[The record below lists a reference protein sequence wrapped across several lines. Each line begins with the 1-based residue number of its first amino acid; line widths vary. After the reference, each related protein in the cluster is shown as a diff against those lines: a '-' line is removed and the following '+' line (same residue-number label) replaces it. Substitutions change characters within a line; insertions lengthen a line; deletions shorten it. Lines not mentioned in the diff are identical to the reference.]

1 MKEDLSG
8 YARKISGAQ
17 AVLGWE
23 RLWRLA
29 WPVPAWIALFAGLAL
44 LDVLPRL
51 PTWLHALALAIGAVG
66 LILGM
71 VRLLAFRWP
80 NRQEAQRRLEADS
93 GFSHRP
99 LSQLEDRPAA
109 IPDDGMAA
117 RLWALQRQRGLA
129 LLARLRLAPPA
140 PGMAA
145 RDPWGLRFAP
155 LLILVIGIAVGRHD
169 PEERLWRAL
178 DPGTDADT
186 PPPLLQIWI
195 TPPAYTGLS
204 AMMLKQGYEGD
215 PIRIPAGSKMLA
227 ELQGAPRDA
236 RLAIDDERQDFN
248 RLDAQSQKIE
258 TELTHG
264 RSLSVKTGWRRL
276 GHWPIAVIVDHP
288 PSVAFVDPPQPLPE
302 GKLQVKLAAI
312 DDYGVAELGLILVR
326 QDAGG
331 GETEIRLPGGGQ
343 KEVNLEDALDL
354 SANPWSGLKV
364 TVRPIVRD
372 GAGQSAEGEDY
383 TITLSERRFNH
394 PVARAIASVR
404 HHLVANPTARIP
416 VAQAIVAI
424 AEHPDSWGGDLT
436 VFLELATGRARLMRD
451 DSPTAVPSVIDM
463 LWAAAIRVEQGDLQ
477 DARDEVD
484 RAVQALQDALAKG
497 ASDDEITRLTQQL
510 NGAVA
515 RLMQSLARNGANQQ
529 QQGTPQQPGGRSITP
544 QQLQAMLNQLN
555 DLAHSGARQAA
566 KQSLDALRALLSQLQ
581 AGGAPSPGAQRMSRS
596 LQALQDLAERQR
608 SLLDRSFKRQ
618 QQQQQ
623 RANGNNNSGDL
634 PELGK
639 FELQLEDQLRNELQQ
654 LMNDNPE
661 AGGAAPALD
670 QALRSMS
677 QATQSLQQGQGQ
689 AAMDAEGRAL
699 DRLQEG
705 ERQLGKAMKE
715 GGEGAAGANGSGGND
730 PLGRVSPS
738 NGALDGNGTKV
749 PSQADIGKA
758 REILDDLRRRAGDA
772 ERPAAEREYLRRL
785 LDRLY

>member
-1 MKEDLSG
+1 VKEDLSG
-8 YARKISGAQ
+8 YARKISEAQ

-29 WPVPAWIALFAGLAL
+29 WPIPAWIALFAALAL
-44 LDVLPRL
+44 LD
-51 PTWLHALALAIGAVG
+51 IG
-66 LILGM
+66 LIVGI
-71 VRLLAFRWP
+71 VRLFAFRWP
-80 NRQEAQRRLEADS
+80 NRPEAQRRLEADS

-99 LSQLEDRPAA
+99 LSQLDDRPAA
-109 IPDDGMAA
+109 LPDDGMAA
-117 RLWALQRQRGLA
+117 HLWALQRQRGLA

-140 PGMAA
+140 PGLPA

-155 LLILVIGIAVGRHD
+155 LLLLAIGIAVGRHD

-178 DPGTDADT
+178 DPGADANA
-186 PPPLLQIWI
+186 PPPLLQIWV
-195 TPPAYTGLS
+195 TPPSYTGLS
-204 AMMLKQGYEGD
+204 PMMLKPGYDGA
-215 PIRIPAGSKMLA
+215 PIHIPAGSKMLA
-227 ELQGAPRDA
+227 ELQGAPHDA

-258 TELTHG
+258 TEITHG
-264 RSLSVKTGWRRL
+264 HSLSVKTGWRRL
-276 GHWPIAVIVDHP
+276 GRWPIAVIVDHP

-302 GKLQVKLAAI
+302 GKLQIKVAAI

-331 GETEIRLPGGGQ
+331 ESEIRLPAGGQ
-343 KEVNLEDALDL
+343 KDVTFDQALDL
-354 SANPWSGLKV
+354 SANPWSGLRV
-364 TVRPIVRD
+364 TVRPVARD
-372 GAGQSAEGEDY
+372 GAGQNAEGEDY

-394 PVARAIASVR
+394 PVARAIAAVR
-404 HHLVANPTARIP
+404 HHLIANPTARLP
-416 VAQAIVAI
+416 VSQAIATI
-424 AEHPDSWGGDLT
+424 ADHPDSWGGDLT
-436 VFLELATGRARLMRD
+436 VFLDLATGRARLLRD
-451 DSPTAVPSVIDM
+451 DSDAAVPSVIDM

-529 QQGTPQQPGGRSITP
+529 QQQGTQQGGRSITP

-566 KQSLDALRALLSQLQ
+566 RQSLDALRALLSQLQ

-596 LQALQDLAERQR
+596 MQALQDLAERQR
-608 SLLDRSFKRQ
+608 SLLDRSFKR
-618 QQQQQ
+618 QQQQ

-661 AGGAAPALD
+661 AGSAAPALD

-749 PSQADIGKA
+749 PSQGDIGKA
-758 REILDDLRRRAGDA
+758 REILDDLRRRAADA
-772 ERPAAEREYLRRL
+772 ERPSAERDYLRRL